1 MKTKIVG
8 IIVIVAMLAGFI
20 SVVGQMANQASA
32 AVVIEFDAKGSK
44 DQGSVHGEYQDGSG
58 CKIVITPSDQIN
70 QNSKC

>member
-44 DQGSVHGEYQDGSG
+44 DQGSVHG
-58 CKIVITPSDQIN
+58 
-70 QNSKC
+70 